1 MICPV
6 CTCSPCICQSRHWNH
21 WVESDTIEKFDAFVK
36 SLQKNPGL
44 VQRDQL
50 DHCIAQL
57 QELRRH
63 PDHTVTS
70 INIDSLGGRG
80 MDIPFQIHQGRLE
93 RTRERREFGGMQNPN
108 RWGGKCSPFP
118 TLMDIHRPSSPEWD
132 ALFGRLARQPGVSRF
147 LGIPEPRPRTLEEM
161 PVAQIY
167 TTIKKLLEERRA
179 NKQRLR
185 DNPQFNIKPVDYL
198 PRISN
203 TIDYLELYRKMANVR
218 SNLPAYSLSNI
229 VRVDFKGEPRMS
241 VDYELCNEVGLP
253 IDPVDRERRAGV
265 VVLSQKARQANIA
278 LQYQVLG
285 GGFPRDG
292 LPLLHS
298 GLVCDEENIYPR
310 TTGKTMTGIGSLM
323 DGLRAKRK
331 KQHNRKFWVDKQQP
345 AWAGGRKRGKR

>member
-6 CTCSPCICQSRHWNH
+6 CTRDPCICQSRHWNH

-44 VQRDQL
+44 VQRDQI
-50 DHCIAQL
+50 DHYIAQL
-57 QELRRH
+57 QELRRY
-63 PDHTVTS
+63 PDHVVTS
-70 INIDSLGGRG
+70 ISIDSLGGRG
-80 MDIPFQIHQGRLE
+80 AGVPFQIGQGRLE
-93 RTRERREFGGMQNPN
+93 RTRERREFGGREYLVYGSRVVPDHREPVYPRFGGMQNPN
-108 RWGGKCSPFP
+108 HWGGKCSPFP

-147 LGIPEPRPRTLEEM
+147 LGLPEPRPRTLEEM

-167 TTIKKLLEERRA
+167 TTIKKLLEERRM
-179 NKQRLR
+179 
-185 DNPQFNIKPVDYL
+185 
-198 PRISN
+198 
-203 TIDYLELYRKMANVR
+203 T
-218 SNLPAYSLSNI
+218 
-229 VRVDFKGEPRMS
+229 

-265 VVLSQKARQANIA
+265 VVLSQKARQAQA
-278 LQYQVLG
+278 TFQYQVLG

-292 LPLLHS
+292 VPLLHS
-298 GLVCDEENIYPR
+298 GLVCDEELIYPR